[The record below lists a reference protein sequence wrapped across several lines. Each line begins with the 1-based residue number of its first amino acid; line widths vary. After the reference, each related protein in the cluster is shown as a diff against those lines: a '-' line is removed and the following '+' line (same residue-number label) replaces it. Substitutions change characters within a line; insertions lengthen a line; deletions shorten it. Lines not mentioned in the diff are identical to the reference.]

1 MKKYLEIYVGSRGV
15 LEGVELREFDNIEE
29 YLEEKR
35 VRNVEGIEDED
46 DLGLFDWNKEGYG
59 YVLGLGDE
67 EEKMYVDVE
76 SKEFKEYFNSGFF
89 SLVEKWVKEKYD
101 GDWNKID
108 NNIIIGLVESFRNI
122 GYE

>member
-1 MKKYLEIYVGSRGV
+1 MKKFLEIYVGSRGV

-29 YLEEKR
+29 YLEGER
-35 VRNVEGIEDED
+35 VRNVEGVEED

-59 YVLGLGDE
+59 YNLGLGDE

-76 SKEFKEYFNSGFF
+76 SEEFKEYFNSGFF

-108 NNIIIGLVESFRNI
+108 NSIIIGLVESFRNI